1 MSNPE
6 DQRVEWR
13 PSTEDA
19 ASTADRRRSR
29 PASTSIPILRLA
41 SLLVMLG
48 VIGLTIWNLNGRGM
62 STVWGPAKQQDVRP
76 VEKAAATPAKNR
88 KPVADEDPKEFEEF
102 RLDSG
107 AILDKAT
114 VIRAFELPAY
124 WRMLNWV
131 ESQSL
136 ADLRGRS
143 FPSVP
148 FQDIIQHPS
157 KHRGRPVRV
166 ELLIRR
172 VVSFEPDG
180 GGKDSR
186 PKKLYELWGWPAA
199 SDGWLYV
206 VVAPEL
212 PPGFPTGKDI
222 EVTTTVYGY
231 FFKLQG
237 YQPADAKPNARP
249 LVAPLIIGRVAP
261 VAVAAADANA
271 GRLMYGLGWSVLV
284 LAIGGAILLVVI
296 LGWIITARRR
306 PTCKLAASMA
316 LPDTMDEVENG

>member
-1 MSNPE
+1 M
-6 DQRVEWR
+6 
-13 PSTEDA
+13 
-19 ASTADRRRSR
+19 
-29 PASTSIPILRLA
+29 SIPILRLV
-41 SLLVMLG
+41 SLVVMLG
-48 VIGLTIWNLNGRGM
+48 VIGLTIWNLKGRGM
-62 STVWGPAKQQDVRP
+62 STVWGPAAQQDAQP
-76 VEKAAATPAKNR
+76 AAKAAATPAKNR

-124 WRMLNWV
+124 WRAMNWV
-131 ESQSL
+131 QLQSL

-143 FPSVP
+143 FPTVP
-148 FQDIIQHPS
+148 FQDLIQHPS
-157 KHRGRPVRV
+157 KYRGRPIRV

-172 VVSFEPDG
+172 VVSFEPDRQ
-180 GGKDSR
+180 GKDSR

-206 VVAPEL
+206 VVTPDL
-212 PPGFPTGKDI
+212 PPGFPIGKDI
-222 EVTTTVYGY
+222 EVMTVAYGY

-261 VAVAAADANA
+261 VGAVAAVA
-271 GRLMYGLGWSVLV
+271 GTDPTRQENYLSWLVHSAGLAGVVLLV
-284 LAIGGAILLVVI
+284 GGAILVI
-296 LGWIITARRR
+296 VIAGWIV
-306 PTCKLAASMA
+306 MA
-316 LPDTMDEVENG
+316 WRKPGPRMKSSVAWPDTLDVNAIDPDAMDEVEND